1 MNTVVDPFVIARAEA
16 GEPPL
21 GHSGQRGERSLN
33 DDLGEL
39 RVL

>member
-21 GHSGQRGERSLN
+21 GYSGKRGERGLN
-33 DDLGEL
+33 DDLGGL
-39 RVL
+39 KMG

>member
-21 GHSGQRGERSLN
+21 GHSGQRGERSL
-33 DDLGEL
+33 DDNLGEL
-39 RVL
+39 RMG